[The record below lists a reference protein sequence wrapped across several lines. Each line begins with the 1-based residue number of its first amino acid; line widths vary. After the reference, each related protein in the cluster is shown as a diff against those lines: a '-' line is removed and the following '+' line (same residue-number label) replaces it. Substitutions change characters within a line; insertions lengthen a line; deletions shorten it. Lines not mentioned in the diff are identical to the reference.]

1 MAESDMTK
9 EQQILIRL
17 LGLNDTDRSWLAIF
31 SEIASLLDSL
41 VIDCDGNQLTQSDF
55 DAVMSSLAAARDK
68 ARCHGVLASGSSVI
82 DQETFDG
89 IMRGVGDVIENASEE
104 LEDAI
109 GRNAKCVVECAKRD
123 DEIASLKAQLTSH
136 TEGLAKEVL
145 ASDGSVIDQET
156 FDGIMRVMR
165 GAIDEANEEVGRK
178 DLELEDAI
186 RLADNCLDDC
196 SEKDEEIATLK
207 AELAKHTWRP
217 ISECDKHIGAGV
229 ITLLKVH
236 DAEWYRINIGW
247 RDSNSN
253 WHYTDMHKSREHPI
267 KEHPTHFAHLPMDPK

>member
-1 MAESDMTK
+1 MDEGDMTK

-41 VIDCDGNQLTQSDF
+41 VMDCDGNQLTQSDF
-55 DAVMSSLAAARDK
+55 DAVMSSLAATRDK

-123 DEIASLKAQLTSH
+123 DEIASLKA
-136 TEGLAKEVL
+136 
-145 ASDGSVIDQET
+145 
-156 FDGIMRVMR
+156 
-165 GAIDEANEEVGRK
+165 
-178 DLELEDAI
+178 
-186 RLADNCLDDC
+186 
-196 SEKDEEIATLK
+196 
-207 AELAKHTWRP
+207 ELANHTWRP
-217 ISECDKHIGAGV
+217 VSEYDGRRSEYVILTTGVSRTVEVGIRDKHGV
-229 ITLLKVH
+229 WH
-236 DAEWYRINIGW
+236 HCDAR
-247 RDSNSN
+247 
-253 WHYTDMHKSREHPI
+253 PI